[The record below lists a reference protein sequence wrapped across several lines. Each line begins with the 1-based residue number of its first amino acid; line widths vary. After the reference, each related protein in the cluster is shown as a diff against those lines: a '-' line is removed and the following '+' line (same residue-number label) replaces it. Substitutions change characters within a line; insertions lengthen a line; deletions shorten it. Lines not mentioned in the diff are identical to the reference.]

1 MGPIRKAFRW
11 GKKRPDVG
19 EVSSQLRV
27 LSKQL
32 ARERNKLEKEARDT
46 RARAVRARKEGRA
59 DAYKT
64 YAAEMVRFRRF
75 ALSVDK
81 SRLQILKILAYITR
95 AQTTAKA
102 NVALERV
109 ADILGLLGDTTDTL
123 KVVENVDEIGRRLEQ
138 FEIESSISTEALD
151 TTEIG
156 EVTSEELATAMAEID
171 AEAGA
176 ATSQAKTAPMTES
189 EELEAEIKSLE
200 QELGV

>member
-1 MGPIRKAFRW
+1 LGPIRKAFRW

-19 EVSSQLRV
+19 EVTSQLRV

-32 ARERNKLEKEARDT
+32 ARERNKLEKEAHDT
-46 RARAVRARKEGRA
+46 KARAVRARKEGRME
-59 DAYKT
+59 AYKT
-64 YAAEMVRFRRF
+64 YAAEMIRFRRF

-81 SRLQILKILAYITR
+81 SRLHILKILAYITR

-102 NVALERV
+102 NMALEKV
-109 ADILGLLGDTTDTL
+109 ADILGLLGDTTDTM

-138 FEIESSISTEALD
+138 FEIESSISSEALD
-151 TTEIG
+151 TTEVG
-156 EVTSEELATAMAEID
+156 EVTSEELAAAMAEID

-176 ATSQAKTAPMTES
+176 VPAEEKKAPMTES

-200 QELGV
+200 KELGV

>member
-46 RARAVRARKEGRA
+46 RARAVRARKEGRI

-102 NVALERV
+102 NVALEKV

-138 FEIESSISTEALD
+138 FEIESSMSTEALD

-176 ATSQAKTAPMTES
+176 STSRAKKAPMTES

>member
-64 YAAEMVRFRRF
+64 YATEMVRFRRF

-102 NVALERV
+102 NVALEKV

-156 EVTSEELATAMAEID
+156 EVTSEELAAAMAEID

-176 ATSQAKTAPMTES
+176 ATSQAKKAPMTES